1 LLGWHPHL
9 DIWALVAA
17 LLGGYFL
24 AVRTLGPRFGPPFE
38 PAATRRQKQLFVSGV
53 LCLWFALDWPMHELA
68 EAYLFSAHMVQ
79 HILLMLVAPPL
90 LIGGMPP
97 WLLRRIVGRGA
108 RLEMIRRI
116 TRPLPA
122 LVIFNGMIAFI
133 HWPAVVEAMSRSEPV
148 HVAVHGLV
156 VGASIN
162 MWLPVLS
169 PLLEIPQLSYPGRMF
184 YLFLT
189 SIVPT
194 VPASFLTFASEPFY
208 RGYAEAT
215 RILALSP
222 LDDLRIAGLIMKLG
236 GGLILWGF
244 IAVLFFRWYAL
255 EQTEGIDVLA
265 WRDVDREL
273 NRMKVDGP

>member
-1 LLGWHPHL
+1 
-9 DIWALVAA
+9 
-17 LLGGYFL
+17 
-24 AVRTLGPRFGPPFE
+24 
-38 PAATRRQKQLFVSGV
+38 
-53 LCLWFALDWPMHELA
+53 
-68 EAYLFSAHMVQ
+68 
-79 HILLMLVAPPL
+79 
-90 LIGGMPP
+90 
-97 WLLRRIVGRGA
+97 
-108 RLEMIRRI
+108 
-116 TRPLPA
+116 
-122 LVIFNGMIAFI
+122 
-133 HWPAVVEAMSRSEPV
+133 
-148 HVAVHGLV
+148 
-156 VGASIN
+156 SIN

-208 RGYAEAT
+208 RVYVEAP
-215 RILALSP
+215 RVLAVTP
-222 LDDLRIAGLIMKLG
+222 LDDLRIAGLIMKIG